1 MIGQTISHY
10 KILEEIGSGGMGVV
24 YKARDTKLDRTVA
37 LKFLPPHL
45 SINPEEKKRF
55 IHEAKAAA
63 ALDHNNICTIHEIG
77 ETADGQLF
85 IAMGYYEGQTLKE
98 KIRPVGA
105 QHAVPMPINKAI
117 DITIQIAEGLQE
129 AHQNQIAHRD
139 IKSAN
144 IIITDK
150 GQVKILDFGLAK
162 LRGATKLTREG
173 TTLGTV
179 AYMSPEQA
187 SGDKVDHRS
196 DIWSLGVILYEM
208 ITGQLPFKGD
218 YEQAVM
224 YAIMNEEPESVT
236 SLRTGIPLE
245 LENIINKALSKNIS
259 ERYQHIE
266 DLLVDLKRV
275 SKSLSKS
282 KPEIKTIN
290 QKKKRKPF
298 IPSVIIGFVLI
309 LSIVIAGYFIFI
321 KKPAPKRPDIQKKPA
336 VEKTLET
343 KWKNSIAVLPF
354 ADLSSQKDQEY
365 FCDGM
370 TDDLITRLTRIRELK
385 VIARTSVLRYK
396 NSQKDI
402 KEIGKELGVDTIL
415 EGSIQKEKDRIRIN
429 AQLINVA
436 DSSHLWAD
444 RFDERLESVFDLQDR
459 VTASIAEAL
468 KMKFTQPSA
477 DTIKNSQPNNV
488 EAFEYYLQGMHYIK
502 TKYTVTLDEKDFQ
515 TSLKMFKKAIQT
527 DKNYALAYAG
537 LAWAHF
543 HYMVNTGDRKGLE
556 LWKENMNLAYQLDPN
571 SALINAGMGLSCI
584 YNQEHNRT
592 YKFFKRALKINP
604 NLSEVHQTIGFVFCR
619 WKLYKKSL
627 PYLRRAIELD
637 PFYIWSRSHLANA
650 LSYLG
655 EFEKA
660 DIYFQQNLELDPN
673 DIRHFCYYAVQFMK
687 IKQFEKAEG
696 LIEKAKKIL
705 LLHPKSSF
713 ANILYYQGLLFAA
726 RGEKEKALAIYKQP
740 SSTIYSLLGMKDE
753 AIKRLNEYTTESKR
767 PQYLDLIHNPFF
779 DNLRDDPRFQKIV
792 KKEKQKYEELIKK
805 YQDL

>member
-10 KILEEIGSGGMGVV
+10 KILEEIGAGGMGVV
-24 YKARDTKLDRTVA
+24 YKAEDTKLKRTVA
-37 LKFLPPHL
+37 LKFLPPQL
-45 SINPEEKKRF
+45 TSDREAKKRF
-55 IHEAKAAA
+55 LHEARAAS
-63 ALDHNNICTIHEIG
+63 ALDHPNICNIFEID
-77 ETADGQLF
+77 ETDDGQLF

-98 KIRPVGA
+98 KISGVGENGGS
-105 QHAVPMPINKAI
+105 PLPIHEAI
-117 DITIQIAEGLQE
+117 NITIQIAEGLNK
-129 AHQNQIAHRD
+129 AHQKDIVHRD

-144 IIITDK
+144 IMITDE
-150 GQVKILDFGLAK
+150 GVVKILDFGLAK
-162 LRGATKLTREG
+162 LRGTTKLTKEG

-527 DKNYALAYAG
+527 DKNYALAYFG
-537 LAWAHF
+537 LAWAHY
-543 HYMVNTGDRKGLE
+543 HYLVNTGDNKGWQ
-556 LWKENMNLAYQLDPN
+556 LWKENINMAYQLDPD
-571 SALINAGMGLSCI
+571 SALINAGMGLTAI
-584 YNQEHNRT
+584 FNDEHDRGCN
-592 YKFFKRALKINP
+592 FFKNALKINS
-604 NLSEVHQTIGFVFCR
+604 NISEVHQTIGFVFLNR
-619 WKLYKKSL
+619 ILYEKSL

-637 PFYIWSRSHLANA
+637 PFYIWSRAHLANA

-660 DIYFQQNLELDPN
+660 EIYFQQNLELDPN
-673 DIRHFCYYAVQFMK
+673 DLRHFCYYAVQFMK
-687 IKQFEKAEG
+687 KKQFAKAAE
-696 LIEKAKKIL
+696 LIEKAENIK
-705 LLHPKSSF
+705 LLHTGAPYS
-713 ANILYYQGLLFAA
+713 NISYYKGLLFAS
-726 RGEKEKALAIYKQP
+726 RGEKEKTFTIYKKP
-740 SSTIYSLLGMKDE
+740 SAYMYSLLGMKDE
-753 AIKRLNEYTTESKR
+753 AIKRLNENIKESKK
-767 PQYLDLIHNPFF
+767 PKYLDLINNPFY

-792 KKEKQKYEELIKK
+792 KKEKQKFEELVKK